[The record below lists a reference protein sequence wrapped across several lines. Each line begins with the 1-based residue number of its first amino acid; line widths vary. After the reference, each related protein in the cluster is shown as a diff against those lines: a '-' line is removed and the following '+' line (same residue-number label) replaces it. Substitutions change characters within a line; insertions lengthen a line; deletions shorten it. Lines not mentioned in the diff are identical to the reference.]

1 VSTVAADLE
10 VRFARRSFPLA
21 WLAAPAA
28 LGISRLLPAEGIG
41 LGLRL
46 AAATACLLLPGALV
60 ARALALDGLAPAF
73 VWTLA
78 ALFGGLTIMF
88 TVHGSLWLAIAVMG
102 AVGLCA
108 APFAFRRP
116 GVRIPAWSLGVLAL
130 GIVAGITLWW
140 VAAWG
145 GDAFFHLARVR
156 KLVDFGSISLKSL
169 DEYKD
174 GGLHPGYAFPLWH
187 GALAVVAKLAGV
199 DPSEVVLHGPT
210 VLLPLFFVL
219 TYESGLALFRS
230 RWAGIATMLAQFAL
244 LGLASGH
251 GGALVFL
258 TSPSSPTFNGWRM
271 LALPALLALFF
282 AYVRNPSWAL
292 LASVAAASGAVTL
305 IHPPDAVLML
315 ILLFGFLVAR
325 ALLARKDV
333 GEIATAL
340 AAAALPAVLV
350 ITWLLPIIRQT
361 VSHKP
366 GAAEAHRAFAH
377 YARELDVF
385 GLHSYRLRP
394 ELFGRVGAI
403 AIAAIVLVPLAL
415 LARRRLWAAFVL
427 GGVLMAYA
435 FALLPFLFPQLAD
448 AISISAARR
457 IIGFSPRAFALVGG
471 ALVLARLLG
480 PFVLPV
486 GLAAGIALQLAM
498 PGDFSAP
505 YRHLHGSPGWLTWAS
520 FAAAGAALVAGT
532 FAGRRLPAIALTH
545 RGPLAAGAVALFLL
559 PVAIHGYSHWS
570 PPHSTEKPLPPGLVQ
585 ALRQRLPE
593 RAVVFTDAQTG
604 YELAAFVPVYV
615 NATPPNHS
623 SATRANH
630 PALRVRDAQRFFRHG
645 GPLSIPRRYGAGWL
659 LLDRAR
665 YPRRTFSLQQAYT
678 DGRYVLYRLP

>member
-1 VSTVAADLE
+1 MSTVAADLQI
-10 VRFARRSFPLA
+10 RFARRSFPLA

-28 LGISRLLPAEGIG
+28 LGVSRLLPAEGVG

-88 TVHGSLWLAIAVMG
+88 AIHGSLWLAIAVMG
-102 AVGLCA
+102 AIGLCA

-130 GIVAGITLWW
+130 GVAAGIALWW
-140 VAAWG
+140 VAAYG

-169 DEYKD
+169 DEYRD

-187 GALAVVAKLAGV
+187 GALAVIAKLAGV

-230 RWAGIATMLAQFAL
+230 RWAGLATMLVQFAL

-251 GGALVFL
+251 GGAFVSL
-258 TSPSSPTFNGWRM
+258 TSPSSPAFNGGRM
-271 LALPALLALFF
+271 LVLPALLALFF
-282 AYVRNPSWAL
+282 VYVRNPSWAL
-292 LASVAAASGAVTL
+292 LASIAAASGAMTL

-315 ILLFGFLVAR
+315 IVLFGFLVAR
-325 ALLARKDV
+325 ALLARSDV
-333 GEIATAL
+333 AEIGTAL
-340 AAAALPAVLV
+340 AAATIPAVLA

-366 GAAEAHRAFAH
+366 GAAEAHKAFAH
-377 YARELDVF
+377 YSQELDVF

-394 ELFGRVGAI
+394 ELFGRVGAV
-403 AIAAIVLVPLAL
+403 AIASIVLVPLAL

-427 GGVLMAYA
+427 GGMLMAYTI
-435 FALLPFLFPQLAD
+435 ALLPFLFAQLGD
-448 AISISAARR
+448 AVSISEARR
-457 IIGFSPRAFALVGG
+457 IVGFSPRAFALVGG

-480 PFVLPV
+480 PLVLPA
-486 GLAAGIALQLAM
+486 GLAAGILLQWTM
-498 PGDFSAP
+498 PGDFSSP
-505 YRHLHGSPGWLTWAS
+505 YRHLHGSPAWLTWAS
-520 FAAAGAALVAGT
+520 FAAAGAALVFGAVG
-532 FAGRRLPAIALTH
+532 GKRVPRLERA
-545 RGPLAAGAVALFLL
+545 GPLAAGAVALFLL
-559 PVAIHGYSHWS
+559 PVTIHGYSHWT
-570 PPHSTEKPLPPGLVQ
+570 PPKGEQAPPAALVQ

-593 RAVVFTDAQTG
+593 RSVLFTDAQTG
-604 YELAAFVPVYV
+604 YEVAAFVPVYV
-615 NATPPNHS
+615 NATPPKHS

-630 PALRVRDAQRFFRHG
+630 PALRVLDEQRFFRHG
-645 GPLSIPRRYGAGWL
+645 GPLSIPRSYGAQWL

-665 YPRRTFSLQQAYT
+665 YPRKRFSLPQAYA
-678 DGRYVLYRLP
+678 DGRYVLYRLR

>member
-1 VSTVAADLE
+1 MSTVAADLE

-28 LGISRLLPAEGIG
+28 LGVSRLLPAEGLG

-78 ALFGGLTIMF
+78 ALFAGMAIMF

-102 AVGLCA
+102 AAGLCA

-130 GIVAGITLWW
+130 GVAAGIALWW
-140 VAAWG
+140 VAAFG

-156 KLVDFGSISLKSL
+156 KLVDFGSISLKTL

-187 GALAVVAKLAGV
+187 GALAVIARLAGV

-230 RWAGIATMLAQFAL
+230 RWAGLATMLVTFAM
-244 LGLASGH
+244 LGLAPGH
-251 GGALVFL
+251 GGSLVSL
-258 TSPSSPTFNGWRM
+258 TSPSSPAFNGGRM
-271 LALPALLALFF
+271 LVLPALLALFF

-292 LASVAAASGAVTL
+292 LASIAAASGAMTL

-315 ILLFGFLVAR
+315 IVLFGFLVAR
-325 ALLARKDV
+325 ALLNRGDL
-333 GEIATAL
+333 GEIGTAL
-340 AAAALPAVLV
+340 AAAAIPAVAA

-366 GAAEAHRAFAH
+366 GAEEARRAFAH
-377 YARELDVF
+377 YGLELDVF

-394 ELFGRVGAI
+394 ELFGRVGAV
-403 AIAAIVLVPLAL
+403 AIAAIALVPLAL
-415 LARRRLWAAFVL
+415 LARRRLWASFVL
-427 GGVLMAYA
+427 GGMLMGYML
-435 FALLPFLFPQLAD
+435 ALLPFLFPQLGD
-448 AISISAARR
+448 AVSISEARR
-457 IIGFSPRAFALVGG
+457 IVGFSPRAFALVGG

-480 PFVLPV
+480 PLVLPV
-486 GLAAGIALQLAM
+486 GLAAGILLQWAT

-505 YRHLHGSPGWLTWAS
+505 YRHVHGSPGWLTWAS
-520 FAAAGAALVAGT
+520 FVGAGVALVVGAVG
-532 FAGRRLPAIALTH
+532 GRRLPRLEGN
-545 RGPLAAGAVALFLL
+545 GPLAAGAVALFLL
-559 PVAIHGYSHWS
+559 PVAVHGFAHWAA
-570 PPHSTEKPLPPGLVQ
+570 PKGVEEPLPANTVQ
-585 ALRQRLPE
+585 ALRDRLPQGS
-593 RAVVFTDAQTG
+593 VVFTDAHTA
-604 YELAAFVPVYV
+604 YELAAFLPVYV
-615 NATPPNHS
+615 NATPPTHS

-645 GPLSIPRRYGAGWL
+645 GPMSIPRRYGARWL
-659 LLDRAR
+659 LVDRAR
-665 YPRRTFSLQQAYT
+665 YPRKTFSLQQAYA
-678 DGRYVLYRLP
+678 DGRYVLYRLR

>member
-10 VRFARRSFPLA
+10 VRFAPRAFPLV

-28 LGISRLLPAEGIG
+28 LGLSRLLPAEGVG

-46 AAATACLLLPGALV
+46 AAATMCLLLPGALV

-78 ALFGGLTIMF
+78 ALFGGMAIMF
-88 TVHGSLWLAIAVMG
+88 AVHGSLWLAVAVMG

-130 GIVAGITLWW
+130 GIAAGVTLWW
-140 VAAWG
+140 VAAFG

-156 KLVDFGSISLKSL
+156 KLVDFGSISLRSL

-187 GALAVVAKLAGV
+187 GALAVIAKLAGV

-230 RWAGIATMLAQFAL
+230 RWAGLATMLAQFAL

-251 GGALVFL
+251 GGALVSL
-258 TSPSSPTFNGWRM
+258 TSPSSPAFNGGRM
-271 LALPALLALFF
+271 LVLPALLALFF
-282 AYVRNPSWAL
+282 AYVRKPSWAM
-292 LASVAAASGAVTL
+292 LASVAAASGAMTL

-315 ILLFGFLVAR
+315 IVLFGFLVAR
-325 ALLARKDV
+325 ALLARSDV

-340 AAAALPAVLV
+340 AACALPAVLV

-377 YARELDVF
+377 YGRELDIF

-394 ELFGRVGAI
+394 ELFGRVGAV
-403 AIAAIVLVPLAL
+403 AIAAIVLLPLAV

-427 GGVLMAYA
+427 GGMLMAYA
-435 FALLPFLFPQLAD
+435 FALLPFLFPQLGD
-448 AISISAARR
+448 AISISEARR
-457 IIGFSPRAFALVGG
+457 IVGFSPRAFALVGG

-480 PFVLPV
+480 PLVLPV
-486 GLAAGIALQLAM
+486 GFAAGILLQLAL

-520 FAAAGAALVAGT
+520 FAAAGAALVAVT
-532 FAGRRLPAIALTH
+532 FGGRRLPQLE
-545 RGPLAAGAVALFLL
+545 RNGPLAAGAVGLFLL
-559 PVAIHGYSHWS
+559 PVAVHGYSHWS
-570 PPHSTEKPLPPGLVQ
+570 PPRTTEKPLPPTLVQ

-593 RAVVFTDAQTG
+593 RSVVFTDAQTG

-615 NATPPNHS
+615 NATPPRHS

-630 PALRVRDAQRFFRHG
+630 PALRVRDEQRFFRHG
-645 GPLSIPRRYGAGWL
+645 EPLSIPRRYGAGWL
-659 LLDRAR
+659 LLDSAR
-665 YPRRTFSLQQAYT
+665 YPRRTFSLPQAYA
-678 DGRYVLYRLP
+678 DGRYVLYRLQ